1 MLAFIDERSHLIV
14 SQYDIGLGHLVDQAM
29 LIQLESISDMLSGQN
44 YSSISSSTSGSANTS
59 MEDWSDDSDEEI
71 DFAEAANEMQIA

>member
-1 MLAFIDERSHLIV
+1 
-14 SQYDIGLGHLVDQAM
+14 M